1 MKKRMSGIL
10 LAVLMLLSALPL
22 QVDAAGSIDL
32 HKEVSLTISYQDGDT
47 PLVGAEFDIYQVA
60 SVDEYGELTTTEAFR
75 QFRVDIRGENDEA
88 WRTLASTLEGYVLR
102 DAISPARSGQTDS
115 QGKLVLGNNEGNPAF
130 FGNGSGQVPSEQKDK
145 LAQGL
150 YLVLGSAHTQGNYIY
165 TTEPFMVLLPTL
177 DKEANDWVYEVTVSP
192 KQSSRPVPE
201 EPRDHTVA
209 RKVLKVWKDEGLEKE
224 RPREIIVQLLQDG
237 QVLDTVTLNAANNWR
252 YIWEGL
258 KDYCHYTV
266 VEKEPEDYLVTVTQE
281 GITFVVTN
289 TYDGPNSPYTPGNS
303 GNSTLPQT
311 GQYWWPVPVLF
322 AAGLLFVVI
331 GLIRRRGAED
341 EK

>member
-1 MKKRMSGIL
+1 MKKRMSIL

-22 QVDAAGSIDL
+22 QVDAEGSIDL
-32 HKEVSLTISYQDGDT
+32 HKKVSLAISYQDGDT
-47 PLVGAEFDIYQVA
+47 PIVGAEFAVYQVA
-60 SVDEYGELTTTEAFR
+60 SVDEYGKLTTMEAFR

-102 DAISPARSGQTDS
+102 DAISPACSGRTDS
-115 QGKLVLGNNEGNPAF
+115 RGKFVLGKNEGDPAVS
-130 FGNGSGQVPSEQKDK
+130 GNGSRQGPTEQNNK

-165 TTEPFMVLLPTL
+165 TTEPFMVLLPAL
-177 DKEANDWVYEVTVSP
+177 DKEANGWVYEVTVSP

-201 EPRDHTVA
+201 EPLDDTVA

-252 YIWEGL
+252 YTWEEL
-258 KDYCHYTV
+258 KDYYHYTV
-266 VEKEPEDYLVTVTQE
+266 VEKEPENYLVTVTQE

-289 TYDGPNSPYTPGNS
+289 TYDGPNSPYTPGNL

-322 AAGLLFVVI
+322 AAGLLFVVF
-331 GLIRRRGAED
+331 GLMRRRGAED